1 MKKILAI
8 FVLFSIGVCVAESV
22 DEACE
27 RLRKLSWTAGVEA
40 MPEVIKSQSA
50 DPRVADMALYVFQ
63 RIRDAEA
70 DKQLVAAY
78 PQIPAARHP
87 MICEVLGKKHVAEAV
102 PVLKQALTEKG
113 CTVSA
118 ALALGNIATKDALNA
133 LTEFLPKAAKEDRL
147 AVLSGMVSCMK
158 KLQVEDCK
166 AASEA
171 ILTAEDALP
180 HQKACAFAVRCE
192 LLGDE
197 SIPQIVE
204 AMKNGD
210 VTILNVIPELLASK
224 RIPNALPTLS
234 KQWKTFAKNRT
245 SMIFEAVGRTADK
258 QYEGILLEVMAEE
271 KEYERLRLAAVN
283 ALETCGTEACIVPLA
298 TVATTTE
305 HGCQS
310 SRRVLTRIKLE
321 PVGTIDD
328 AIVRKAEDE
337 TIPVAVRA
345 VLIGVLG
352 QRHYRP
358 AFKLLLNSAVN
369 NDDAIRREAI
379 AALPMIATEEDYQ
392 TVVALLAHATK
403 AGDRS
408 RLATL
413 AVTLG
418 HLAKDKKVVAD
429 VLLAAL
435 AEGDSPVKVSI
446 LGVLGKLGLEATL
459 ADMVKSLDSTDD
471 AVKRAAILAL
481 TEWPNPAPIESLRT
495 ACKAENNNAALRIL
509 ALRGYA
515 QMLSL
520 PSNRPIDETIDM
532 YKEAMQLATGV
543 NEKVLILSGIGRVA
557 HPNALMFALTY
568 INNAELKESAKV
580 AVETILENMADSSV
594 KALTASNNS
603 SSTKLAID
611 GKRNTRWNIGRRQAG
626 GEWFQI
632 DMGMSKTLIAIEID
646 SGDEGDDYPGAL
658 DIMVSADGQ
667 NWTKFAAM
675 EFSSRQ
681 YTIPM
686 NGTFTRYVKL
696 VLTKPRPR
704 FWSICEMK
712 VVIPPVVIKKLP

>member
-8 FVLFSIGVCVAESV
+8 FVLFCIGVCLAESV
-22 DEACE
+22 EEACE

-70 DKQLVAAY
+70 DKMLVAAY
-78 PQIPAARHP
+78 SQIPAERHP
-87 MICEVLGKKHVAEAV
+87 MICEVLGKKHVVEAI
-102 PVLKQALTEKG
+102 PVLKQALAEKG
-113 CTVSA
+113 CTA
-118 ALALGNIATKDALNA
+118 AAARALGDIATKDALDA
-133 LTEFLPKAAKEDRL
+133 LTEFLPKATQEDRL
-147 AVLSGMVSCMK
+147 AMLSGMVSCMK
-158 KLQVEDCK
+158 KVNVEDCK

-171 ILTAEDALP
+171 ILAAEDALP

-204 AMKNGD
+204 AMRNGD

-224 RIPNALPTLS
+224 RIPHALPTLS
-234 KQWKTFAKNRT
+234 KQWKTFAKNRA
-245 SMIFEAVGRTADK
+245 SMIFEAIGRTADK
-258 QYEGILLEVMAEE
+258 QYEDILLEVMAEE
-271 KEYERLRLAAVN
+271 KEFERLRLAAVN
-283 ALETCGTEACIVPLA
+283 SLETCGTEACIVPLA
-298 TVATTTE
+298 TLATTTE

-310 SRRVLTRIKLE
+310 SRRVLTRIKSE
-321 PVGTIDD
+321 PVGVIDD
-328 AIVRKAEDE
+328 MMMRKAADA
-337 TIPVAVRA
+337 TLPTAVRA
-345 VLIGVLG
+345 VLVGVLG

-358 AFKLLLNSAVN
+358 SFKLLLDSAVS
-369 NDDAIRREAI
+369 NDDAVRREAI
-379 AALPMIATEEDYQ
+379 AALPMIAREEDYQ
-392 TVVALLAHATK
+392 TVVALLAHASK

-418 HLAKDKKVVAD
+418 HLAKDKKAVGD

-435 AEGDSPVKVSI
+435 MQGDTPVKVSI
-446 LGVLGKLGLEATL
+446 LNVLGKLGMEATL
-459 ADMVKSLDSTDD
+459 ADIVKALDSPDD
-471 AVKRAAILAL
+471 GVKRAAILAL
-481 TEWPNPAPIESLRT
+481 TEWPNPAPIDALRKVS
-495 ACKAENNNAALRIL
+495 KAENNNAALRIL

-515 QMLSL
+515 QLLAL
-520 PSNRPIDETIDM
+520 PSNRKIDETIAM
-532 YKEAMQLATGV
+532 YKEAMQMATGV
-543 NEKVLILSGIGRVA
+543 NEKVSILSGIGRVA
-557 HPNALMFALTY
+557 HLKALELAQKYLTD
-568 INNAELKESAKV
+568 AELKESAEM
-580 AVETILENMADSSV
+580 AVKTILENMADNSV
-594 KALTASNNS
+594 KALAASHNS

-632 DMGMSKTLIAIEID
+632 DMGVPKTLDAIEID

-658 DIMVSADGQ
+658 DVMVSSDGQ

-681 YTIPM
+681 YTVPM

-696 VLTKPRPR
+696 VLTKPRQR

-712 VVIPPVVIKKLP
+712 MILPPVKE

>member
-1 MKKILAI
+1 MMKKILAI
-8 FVLFSIGVCVAESV
+8 FVLFSICVCVAESV

-78 PQIPAARHP
+78 PQIPSNRHP
-87 MICEVLGKKHVAEAV
+87 MICEVLGKKHVAEAI
-102 PVLKQALTEKG
+102 PVLKQALNEKG
-113 CTVSA
+113 CTA
-118 ALALGNIATKDALNA
+118 AAVRALGDIATKDALNA
-133 LTEFLPKAAKEDRL
+133 LTEFLPKAAKEDRMN
-147 AVLSGMVSCMK
+147 VLTGMVSCLK
-158 KLQVEDCK
+158 KVNVEDCK

-171 ILTAEDALP
+171 ILVAEDALP

-204 AMKNGD
+204 AMRNGD
-210 VTILNVIPELLASK
+210 VTILNVIPELSASK

-234 KQWKTFAKNRT
+234 KQWKTFAKNRA
-245 SMIFEAVGRTADK
+245 SMIFEAVGRMADK

-283 ALETCGTEACIVPLA
+283 SLETCGTEKCIVPLA
-298 TVATTTE
+298 TLATTTE

-310 SRRVLTRIKLE
+310 SRRVLTRIKSE
-321 PVGTIDD
+321 PVGTID
-328 AIVRKAEDE
+328 KAMMQKAADE
-337 TIPVAVRA
+337 TLPAAVRG

-352 QRHYRP
+352 QRHYRA
-358 AFKLLLNSAVN
+358 AFPLLLQSAVAS
-369 NDDAIRREAI
+369 DDAVRREAI
-379 AALPMIATEEDYQ
+379 AALPMIAVEEDYQ
-392 TVVALLAHATK
+392 TVVALLAHASK
-403 AGDRS
+403 SGDRN

-418 HLAKDKKVVAD
+418 HLAKDKKVVSD

-446 LGVLGKLGLEATL
+446 LGVMGKLGLEVTL
-459 ADMVKSLDSTDD
+459 SEMVRSLDSTDD

-481 TEWPNPAPIESLRT
+481 TEWPNPVPIESLRT
-495 ACKAENNNAALRIL
+495 VCKAENNSPALRIL

-520 PSNRPIDETIDM
+520 PSNRPIDETIAM

-543 NEKVLILSGIGRVA
+543 NEKVSILSGIGRVA
-557 HPNALMFALTY
+557 HLKALELAQSYLTD
-568 INNAELKESAKV
+568 AELKESAKV

-632 DMGMSKTLIAIEID
+632 DMGMSKTLTAIEID

-658 DIMVSADGQ
+658 DVMVSADGQ

-681 YTIPM
+681 YTVPM

-696 VLTKPRPR
+696 VLTKPRQR

-712 VVIPPVVIKKLP
+712 VVIPPVVIKK